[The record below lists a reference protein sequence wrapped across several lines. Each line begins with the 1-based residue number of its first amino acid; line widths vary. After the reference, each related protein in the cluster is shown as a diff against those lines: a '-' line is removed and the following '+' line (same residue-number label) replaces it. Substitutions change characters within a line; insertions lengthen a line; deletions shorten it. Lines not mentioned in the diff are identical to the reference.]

1 MTSLTRP
8 PQLLE
13 PLADLPAWVAH
24 FRAAPI
30 AVLRGTSDALEGL
43 RANEDRTDANSIGE
57 LIAGDPLMTLKVLAH
72 ASEQR
77 GSRTLTRAETVT
89 SALVMMGISPFF
101 GAFGLQESVED
112 HLALEPAALEGLNR
126 VMRRAH
132 RGADFALGFAIHRTD
147 PHAAAIHAAALLHE
161 FAEMLLWLHAPG
173 LASRIQRHQ
182 SDDSSL
188 RSSVAQRE
196 VLNVELADLQFALVD
211 AWALPLLLTQM
222 PEKLRTN
229 NSGVRTVALGA
240 RLARHTANGWGNVAI
255 PDDIAEI
262 AELLNLSPQSAF
274 HLTQEIEQVVVPS
287 SKLLNGE
294 K

>member
-1 MTSLTRP
+1 MTSLTCS
-8 PQLLE
+8 PQLFE

-24 FRAAPI
+24 FRYAPI
-30 AVLRGTSDALEGL
+30 AVLRGTADALEGL
-43 RANEDRTDANSIGE
+43 RANEDRADANSIGE

-77 GSRTLTRAETVT
+77 GSRPVTRAETVT

-101 GAFGLQESVED
+101 GAFGPQESVED
-112 HLALEPAALEGLNR
+112 HLAVEPAALEGLDR

-132 RGADFALGFAIHRTD
+132 RGADFALAFAIHRTD

-240 RLARHTANGWGNVAI
+240 RLARHTANGWGNAAI
-255 PDDIAEI
+255 PDDIEEI

-274 HLTQEIEQVVVPS
+274 HLAQEIEPVVAPHS
-287 SKLLNGE
+287 
-294 K
+294 